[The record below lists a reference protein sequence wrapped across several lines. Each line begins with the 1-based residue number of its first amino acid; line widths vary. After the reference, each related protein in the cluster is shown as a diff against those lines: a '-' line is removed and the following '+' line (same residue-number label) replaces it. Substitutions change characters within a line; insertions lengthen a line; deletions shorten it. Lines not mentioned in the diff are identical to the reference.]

1 MDIQALFE
9 NRSGRVIAVF
19 RAMLAGVFFVAFL
32 VEPIPHS
39 PNLILCRA
47 LLGAYLAVSLAMV
60 AVAWRSWWYDHLLAR
75 AMLALDVLVF
85 LVAVFATEGLD
96 ADFTSPF
103 LAMFALAILSAA
115 FRWDWRSAARTGLI
129 VTSLYVVCGAL
140 VQQLGLP
147 LDTLRF
153 ARRTFYMLAL
163 MFVLVWFG
171 IQRREA
177 RVASLV
183 APLDNTDVKS
193 LLSRVAGYA
202 AAAAGASHAAVAWR
216 PDEEPWVHL
225 HLDGPDL
232 HLSERTGPGSIT
244 DWDGREPGIHLFDL
258 SKGRKLVLDH
268 AGRPRAVLLR
278 GALSLAERSGL
289 AEGLAIPFAGASGAG
304 QIVLGGIA
312 GMCADHLI
320 LAKAMAREVAGA
332 LDRLALARLERET
345 LVTRTR
351 GSIARDL
358 HDSVAQSLAGACFR
372 LEALRRSVHEGP
384 VLDAPAAE
392 QEIVTVRDALRR
404 EQGHIRSLIDSLRLR
419 EPPPELRDLSQDI
432 NAALGD
438 AGAHW
443 GLDTALD
450 APGSMP
456 VPGWVSHELQQLVR
470 EAVANAARHGQA
482 GRVALRMAL
491 AEGRLALHILDDGT
505 GFDAA
510 ANSADPWSIG
520 ERVAALGGE
529 LFVESGAAGTR
540 LAIALPASLV
550 TGAAA

>member
-1 MDIQALFE
+1 
-9 NRSGRVIAVF
+9 
-19 RAMLAGVFFVAFL
+19 
-32 VEPIPHS
+32 
-39 PNLILCRA
+39 
-47 LLGAYLAVSLAMV
+47 
-60 AVAWRSWWYDHLLAR
+60 
-75 AMLALDVLVF
+75 
-85 LVAVFATEGLD
+85 
-96 ADFTSPF
+96 
-103 LAMFALAILSAA
+103 MFALAILSAA

-372 LEALRRSVHEGP
+372 LEALRRAIARNVECDP
-384 VLDAPAAE
+384 DRAE
-392 QEIVTVRDALRR
+392 QEVASVRDALRA
-404 EQGHIRSLIDSLRLR
+404 EQGHVRTLIEALRK
-419 EPPPELRDLSQDI
+419 PAQDVQIRDLRVDVD
-432 NAALGD
+432 ATLRD

-443 GLDTALD
+443 AIEASLD
-450 APGSMP
+450 APGSIR
-456 VPGWVSHELQQLVR
+456 VPGWLSHDLQQLVR
-470 EAVANAARHGQA
+470 EAVANAARHGHA
-482 GRVALRMAL
+482 SSVTARIVL
-491 AEGRLALHILDDGT
+491 AEGTLTLHIEDNGT
-505 GFDAA
+505 GFPAA
-510 ANSADPWSIG
+510 QGSGGPWSIR
-520 ERVAALGGE
+520 ERVTSLGGE
-529 LFVESGAAGTR
+529 LSVRSSPAGTALTIR
-540 LAIALPASLV
+540 LSRPHAGVPE
-550 TGAAA
+550 